1 MAYGEK
7 DMGGGRAASH
17 ATSTS
22 LPVYAATSTGGEKTV
37 IKEELKTVDCWR
49 LDDVRF
55 KFGSAF
61 VKPESK
67 AELEELK
74 VIRDANVGAPLS
86 VFGHA
91 DPVGDEE
98 FNKTLSGWR
107 AEAVYAVLVRE
118 PARWERIW
126 ASDGW
131 GQTEVAVMVKATG
144 GGGTSYGSGRRLA
157 GGA

>member
-7 DMGGGRAASH
+7 HMGGGRAASH
-17 ATSTS
+17 ANSTS

-37 IKEELKTVDCWR
+37 IREELKTVACWR

-61 VKPESK
+61 VRPESK
-67 AELEELK
+67 TELEELK
-74 VIRDANVGAPLS
+74 LVRDGNVGAPLS

-118 PARWERIW
+118 PARWEKIYVN
-126 ASDGW
+126 DGW
-131 GQTEVAVMVKATG
+131 GQSEIDVMLQATG
-144 GGGTSYGSGRRLA
+144 GGGTPSV
-157 GGA
+157 